1 MDEDENIEDDEEAED
16 FLTPALLA
24 IQSEEPLAN
33 ITSILTACGLV
44 EPELVTSKESSSSSM
59 PSKHPPEYPSMFPS
73 SLPSLVPSQVPSVAP
88 SGLPSELPSELPS
101 RQLSSEPSQ
110 ESSLRSSPAPSR
122 RKNQAQCYQ
131 SSQDQS
137 RRSSHRNTHR
147 CFRLHCPHWFEDGV
161 CFDQY
166 YREMQNSTFQFLTG
180 NECHVLSIANDIR
193 GMRRMSIEGAIM
205 CQFRRDAFLGIMI
218 RRSYYL
224 LIKRRQGL
232 AIRRFILPGI
242 ILIRGKYPVNN
253 SGRPKRAAFRL
264 CSNVS
269 SL

>member
-1 MDEDENIEDDEEAED
+1 VDEDENIEDDEEAED

-88 SGLPSELPSELPS
+88 SGVPSEQP
-101 RQLSSEPSQ
+101 
-110 ESSLRSSPAPSR
+110 SLRSSPAPSR

-166 YREMQNSTFQFLTG
+166 YREMQNSTFLEQSFSPEMNVTFSLLQTTFVACEGCPSKEPLCANSEETRFL
-180 NECHVLSIANDIR
+180 EL
-193 GMRRMSIEGAIM
+193 
-205 CQFRRDAFLGIMI
+205 
-218 RRSYYL
+218 
-224 LIKRRQGL
+224 
-232 AIRRFILPGI
+232 
-242 ILIRGKYPVNN
+242 
-253 SGRPKRAAFRL
+253 
-264 CSNVS
+264 
-269 SL
+269 